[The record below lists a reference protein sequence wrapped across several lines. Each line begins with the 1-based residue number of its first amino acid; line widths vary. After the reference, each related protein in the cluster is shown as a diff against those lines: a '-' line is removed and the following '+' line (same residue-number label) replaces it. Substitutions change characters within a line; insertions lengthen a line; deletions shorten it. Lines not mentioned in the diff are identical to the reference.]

1 MIHGFFIRRRS
12 TTTDGMRARDDGAT
26 TRGRSAIAVVACVGG
41 AALAAVA
48 LLEHGETMRA
58 WYAGGSATAMLGGA
72 DARAEDV
79 REARAALGMPP
90 RYPNSA
96 AASARRARRAKT
108 RREARRMKAGRDGI
122 AGVAERGWDDASL
135 GLLAPDAV
143 PEYEAQAFKVPV
155 GAVEKTAEELN
166 KMEGYGY
173 DERGELVGDAW
184 RREWRREQDE
194 IIRESLSEE
203 RPHSRAR
210 HHPSH
215 VQPSLGSRPRAELGA
230 SHHHHHHREK
240 KASGKKAKS
249 DDGDSSKLGS
259 KGEPLKTPVY
269 IMSMGDKS
277 VHNPDPVLGRTDSE
291 RTEHL
296 LKELVREFGTAAIK
310 SYVRLTPGVD
320 VRDWPHEEDTMHFA
334 LKSIMKNKAA
344 GTQLSTLPWLSFYT
358 SRDKDGHFSDKFAK
372 ERNLYT
378 HIGCL
383 FGHMFQ
389 WQLAADANDK
399 QAFMLES
406 DAFDP
411 SIVGMPFKDMQA
423 LADNAPKEY
432 DIIFFDQPKD
442 VTFDEA
448 PEHKFKDANGSEI
461 YLFRLKSKNTQS
473 GLSASLVSR
482 SFYPKLFKHLSHFG
496 GDVVDSMLKSQ
507 LCTDS
512 MVDATG
518 KFTGFGAGNKPW
530 LKCYWALPA
539 KKAKESHGKFVYN
552 NY

>member
-1 MIHGFFIRRRS
+1 
-12 TTTDGMRARDDGAT
+12 MRERDDGAT
-26 TRGRSAIAVVACVGG
+26 TRARRAIAVVGCVGG
-41 AALAAVA
+41 VALAVAAV
-48 LLEHGETMRA
+48 LEHGDAMRA

-79 REARAALGMPP
+79 RRARAALGTPA

-96 AASARRARRAKT
+96 AARARRERRTKT
-108 RREARRMKAGRDGI
+108 RKEARRMKAGRDGDGD
-122 AGVAERGWDDASL
+122 AARGLDDASL
-135 GLLAPDAV
+135 GMLAPDAV
-143 PEYEAQAFKVPV
+143 PEYEAHAFKVPV
-155 GAVEKTAEELN
+155 GTVEKTAEELN

-184 RREWRREQDE
+184 RREWRLAQDE
-194 IIRESLSEE
+194 IIRESLMEE
-203 RPHSRAR
+203 RHQSRVR

-215 VQPSLGSRPRAELGA
+215 VQPSLGFHPHAGLGA
-230 SHHHHHHREK
+230 SHHPHHHRRGEK

-259 KGEPLKTPVY
+259 KVEPLKTPVY
-269 IMSMGDKS
+269 IMTMGDKP
-277 VHNPDPVLGRTDSE
+277 VPNPDPVLGRTDSE

-296 LKELVREFGTAAIK
+296 LKELVREYGTAAIK

-320 VRDWPHEEDTMHFA
+320 VSDWPHEEDTMHFA
-334 LKSIMKNKAA
+334 LKSIMKNKPT
-344 GTQLSTLPWLSFYT
+344 GTQLATLPWLSFYT
-358 SRDKDGHFSDKFAK
+358 SRDKEGHFSDKFAK

-399 QAFMLES
+399 HAFMLES
-406 DAFDP
+406 DAFDR
-411 SIVGMPFKDMQA
+411 SIVGMPFKDMQT

-432 DIIFFDQPKD
+432 DIIFFDQPRD
-442 VTFDEA
+442 MTFDEA
-448 PEHKFKDANGSEI
+448 PEHKFKDAGGSEI
-461 YLFRLKSKNTQS
+461 YLFRLKSKNTQG

-496 GDVVDSMLKSQ
+496 GDIVDSMLKSQ

-539 KKAKESHGKFVYN
+539 KKGRESHGKFVYN